1 MARILRKKVI
11 VAFLILSSASFLQPG
26 IDSNSDNNQ
35 PLSVEKHE
43 KPLWRLKPGQNV
55 FIGIILPE
63 TESPPEAS
71 LVGEKE
77 IQIDRLG
84 GKQEGKMTFTQEER
98 ERLTRRLEE
107 LEKEKNILTGD
118 FYSLNQYGHRYAL
131 VFDRLGYIRYRLD
144 KVNKE
149 IAEITKKLRAGF

>member
-11 VAFLILSSASFLQPG
+11 LAFLILSSASFLQPG

-43 KPLWRLKPGQNV
+43 KPLWRLKPGQKV
-55 FIGIILPE
+55 FIGIIPAE
-63 TESPPEAS
+63 TQSPTEAS
-71 LVGEKE
+71 LVREKE

-84 GKQEGKMTFTQEER
+84 GKQEAKIILTPEER
-98 ERLTRRLEE
+98 ERLTKRLEE

-118 FYSLNQYGHRYAL
+118 FHGLNQYGYRYAL

-149 IAEITKKLRAGF
+149 IAEITKKLSSGF